1 MIQFNK
7 QFLFYV
13 FAVLSLLLLVDFGFS
28 KSKSIEKIQMVKKTH
43 QDYYNAGGNSHFSY
57 ELVTLKKSYF
67 VSEEFSKELKQGSS
81 VQINH
86 SLLFNQ
92 CNKISILNS
101 PVLSEVYSLRW
112 FSNLVIPILF
122 LLVFAQN
129 HFSKIKPRATFL
141 ISGILVL
148 GAFIF
153 NLFF

>member
-13 FAVLSLLLLVDFGFS
+13 FAVLSLLLLVDFGFT
-28 KSKSIEKIQMVKKTH
+28 KSKSIEKIQKVKKTH

-57 ELVTLKKSYF
+57 ELVIIKKSYF

-92 CNKISILNS
+92 CNKISTINA

-141 ISGILVL
+141 ICGILVL

-153 NLFF
+153 NLFY